1 MTTNEKA
8 DAVPPIKLSELFTIP
23 SVGMHTGML
32 FIPTNGRYELTFK
45 EQSKQLDL
53 EAWQAIFFDI
63 EVELFPSFSVTRI
76 G

>member
-23 SVGMHTGML
+23 SVGMHTSML
-32 FIPTNGRYELTFK
+32 FISTNGRYELIVK

-53 EAWQAIFFDI
+53 NAWQVIFFDI
-63 EVELFPSFSVTRI
+63 DKELFPSFSVRRI